1 LVDFDIQ
8 SVEPEGL
15 TTLFPKASVLQIQ
28 LSMLKI
34 ALVSKNKNPKQ
45 ARLMGFYVLSH
56 FTVVSDRGAGGNR
69 TLVQTS
75 NVSAFYMFSFRLV
88 FDAGLTGN
96 GLTNA

>member
-1 LVDFDIQ
+1 MA
-8 SVEPEGL
+8 PEGL
-15 TTLFPKASVLQIQ
+15 TTWFPIASVPQEK
-28 LSMLKI
+28 LSRLKI
-34 ALVSKNKNPKQ
+34 ALVPKNKNPKQ

-56 FTVVSDRGAGGNR
+56 FTVVSNRGAGGIR

-75 NVSAFYMFSFRLV
+75 NASAFYMFSFRLI